1 MKNNIN
7 NILIYFD
14 LITSIKTTRE
24 MNHLSSE
31 IDTLLV
37 SIFETSDQSFD
48 NALQTISVET
58 AKTIKETFRKSGL
71 DIRDKELIRNFLA
84 TLKDLLRKFKIIRLI
99 IAFDPSHRTIE
110 NIHSWVSSN
119 LGEGY
124 ILDIETN
131 PEVLGGAIIV
141 SNGEYKDLT
150 VKKNL
155 ETAFS
160 TQRKDILPN

>member
-1 MKNNIN
+1 MKND
-7 NILIYFD
+7 ILIYFD
-14 LITSIKTTRE
+14 LITSIKTTAE
-24 MNHLSSE
+24 VDHFSSE
-31 IDTLLV
+31 IDSLLV

-48 NALQTISVET
+48 NALKTISVDT
-58 AKTIKETFRKSGL
+58 AKKIKEAFRKSGL
-71 DIRDKELIRNFLA
+71 DIRDKALIRSFLA

-99 IAFDPSHRTIE
+99 IAFDPSSRTIE

-124 ILDIETN
+124 ILDIKTN

-141 SNGEYKDLT
+141 FHGEYKDLT

-160 TQRKDILPN
+160 TKKKDILPN